1 MFVDSQGSVR
11 ALNAD
16 LLDAYLLKSIDG
28 GLQQGRLELGADSM
42 AVFRCGDGGRQRYL
56 LPFRRSLRFN
66 STSYAFRFSSTYSK
80 PLF

>member
-42 AVFRCGDGGRQRYL
+42 AVFRCGDGGRQRCL
-56 LPFRRSLRFN
+56 LPFRRSLDSIRL
-66 STSYAFRFSSTYSK
+66 TFSSI
-80 PLF
+80 

>member
-42 AVFRCGDGGRQRYL
+42 AVFRCGDGGRQRCL

-66 STSYAFRFSSTYSK
+66 STYF
-80 PLF
+80 